1 MRQFFKIF
9 LASLLAF
16 VIGIPLMLLIVALI
30 ISAAVSSSMS
40 GSSGKEVTMNDN
52 SILKISLTEEVRER
66 TSANPFSNFDLGSM
80 ESHQQAGMNDILK
93 CIDKAATDSR
103 IKGIYIDAS
112 SVTTGMAQTEEIR
125 NALIKFKKSGKF
137 IYAYADAYSQNA
149 YYLSSAATKVY
160 VNPQGIVELHGLM
173 TQLMFFKGMFEKLE
187 IEPVLI
193 RHGKFKSAGETFVLD
208 KMSNEN
214 REQVA
219 YFVND
224 IWNNIVNQI
233 AESRKITSEEVNNI
247 ADSLKVRTA
256 YDAYKN
262 KLVDRV
268 AYFDEFINDIN
279 AAAGVSSTKMETITA
294 FKYKD
299 VAPEIKDKF
308 TTDRVAVIYA
318 EGEITGD
325 EGDEKTIG
333 AAKTA
338 DAIRKARFDNN
349 VKAIVLRVNSPGGSA
364 LASEVIWREAE
375 LAAKSKPLVV
385 SMSDLAASGG
395 YYISC
400 GARKIFAQKNTITGS
415 IGVFGL
421 LLNGQNFLK
430 NKLGITVDG
439 YKTGLYTD
447 LGLPTKPITVAE
459 QLIIQQSVD
468 SIYRTFTQRV
478 SDGRKISVAAVD
490 SLGQGRVWAGSSALH
505 NNLVDTIGGLLDAV
519 AFAAK
524 AAHLDNYR
532 LRELPEQKDAFTELL
547 TDLSGEAS
555 VWYEEKQLGEQA
567 LYLRSMKKA
576 LRTQGVQMRLDYD
589 INWKD

>member
-1 MRQFFKIF
+1 
-9 LASLLAF
+9 SL
-16 VIGIPLMLLIVALI
+16 
-30 ISAAVSSSMS
+30 S
-40 GSSGKEVTMNDN
+40 
-52 SILKISLTEEVRER
+52 EEVNER
-66 TSANPFSNFDLGSM
+66 TSANPFHNFDFGNM
-80 ESHQQAGMNDILK
+80 ESHQQPGMNDILQ

-112 SVTTGMAQTEEIR
+112 DVTTGMAQTEEIR
-125 NALIKFKKSGKF
+125 NALLKFKKSGKF

-160 VNPQGIVELHGLM
+160 VNPQGLVELHGLM
-173 TQLMFFKGMFEKLE
+173 TQLMFFKGTFEKLE

-208 KMSNEN
+208 KMSDEN

-224 IWNNIVNQI
+224 IWNNIVSQI
-233 AESRKITSEEVNNI
+233 AASRGISNAEVENI

-256 YDAYKN
+256 YDAFKN

-268 AYFDEFINDIN
+268 AYFDEFITDIN
-279 AAAGVSSTKMETITA
+279 TVAGISSSKMETITA
-294 FKYKD
+294 SKYKD
-299 VAPEIKDKF
+299 VAPEIKNKF
-308 TTDRVAVIYA
+308 TTDRIAVIYA
-318 EGEITGD
+318 EGEITGG

-364 LASEVIWREAE
+364 LASEVIWREAL
-375 LAAKSKPLVV
+375 LAGNSKPLIV

-400 GARKIFAQKNTITGS
+400 GAKKIFAQKNTITGS

-421 LLNGQNFLK
+421 LLNAQNLLK

-439 YKTGLYTD
+439 YKTGLFTD
-447 LGLPTKPITVAE
+447 LGLPTKPVTVAE

-468 SIYRTFTQRV
+468 SIYQVFTQRV
-478 SDGRKISVAAVD
+478 SDGRKINIATVD
-490 SLGQGRVWAGSSALH
+490 SLGQGRVWAGSSALK
-505 NNLVDTIGGLLDAV
+505 NNLVDTIGGLLDAIS
-519 AFAAK
+519 FAAK
-524 AAHLDNYR
+524 SAHLDNYR
-532 LRELPEQKDAFTELL
+532 LKELPEQKEAFAELL
-547 TDLSGEAS
+547 SGLSGEAS
-555 VWYEEKQLGEQA
+555 IWYEAKELGEQA
-567 LYLRSMKKA
+567 TYLRSMKKA
-576 LRTQGVQMRLDYD
+576 LRSQGVQMRLDYD
-589 INWKD
+589 INWKN